1 MNSHTTDRGAIG
13 YQLKSVMVLICM
25 GLLAYGATLHSPFLY
40 DDTHAIVESSYIQHL
55 QDFQKSVGIENI
67 FNRSVL
73 LLTFAVNR
81 ELGGLDVFGYHLAN
95 ILIHILTG
103 VVWYFIVRE
112 FLLLEPSSTHRLN
125 RLPLICASI
134 HLLNPLTVETVTYI
148 SSRSSG
154 LATFFYLVAFY
165 IFCRWARPRKENLS
179 WAIKFIFLAGI
190 SGFLFLGIG
199 TKEIVIT
206 FPMLA
211 IVYMWFIT
219 PPEDR
224 KSLKTKIGVIL
235 LPLVIY
241 FCYRTIVL
249 GNIFSLNADPVSGA
263 TSRYLYFLSQI
274 KVTVHYYALKLFLPF
289 NLNFEP
295 DIRLSS
301 GIIDVQLFFAL
312 VVLGAGAI
320 MVFRKKFPVLQFA
333 LLWFL
338 ITLLP
343 TSSFIPLKQIA
354 TEHRTYL
361 PGLGFSLAL
370 GWVFLRALPN
380 RSLAVSLLFI
390 VFSLNFLLTVNRTLD
405 YRSEIILWQDTVAKS
420 PKKALVHNNLA
431 TAYMDAERL
440 PEAERELALT
450 LKLNPRQSDAYANLG
465 HIQFRHKYW
474 EKAIEEFDRAIGFGS
489 NKSDTFYFA
498 GLSRI
503 KQGAEAEAIPFLQKA
518 ASLQPHKPHYHLELG
533 NAYRKLKYFDEA
545 LHEFL
550 LTLTIQPNHPQAQ
563 NNIGVIFW
571 NLKAYDKAEV
581 AFQKA
586 LAMQH
591 NLPEI
596 HFNLAN
602 LYLRNKQYANAI
614 PHLEQVLKLEP
625 GHASARKLLDHAL
638 AQKGS
643 S

>member
-1 MNSHTTDRGAIG
+1 MNSQTTDRGAIG
-13 YQLKSVMVLICM
+13 YQLKSVMVLTCM
-25 GLLAYGATLHSPFLY
+25 GLLAYGATFHAPFLY
-40 DDTHAIVESSYIQHL
+40 DDAHAIVESSYIQNL
-55 QDFQKSVGIENI
+55 QDFQKNVGIENI

-95 ILIHILTG
+95 IIIHILTG
-103 VVWYFIVRE
+103 VIWYFIVRE
-112 FLLLEPSSTHRLN
+112 LLLLEPSPHRLN
-125 RLPLICASI
+125 RLPIICAAI

-154 LATFFYLVAFY
+154 LATFFYLIAFY
-165 IFCRWARPRKENLS
+165 IFCRWVRPRKENLS
-179 WAIKFIFLAGI
+179 WAVKLIFFAGI
-190 SGFLFLGIG
+190 FCFLFLGIG

-206 FPMLA
+206 FPVLA

-219 PPEDR
+219 PPENR
-224 KSLKTKIGVIL
+224 KSLKTKTGLIL

-241 FCYRTIVL
+241 FCYRTLVL
-249 GNIFSLNADPVSGA
+249 GNIFSLTADPVSGE

-301 GIIDVQLFFAL
+301 GIIDVQLIFAI

-320 MVFRKKFPVLQFA
+320 MVFRKKLPVLQFA
-333 LLWFL
+333 MLWFL

-343 TSSFIPLKQIA
+343 SSSFIPLKQIA

-370 GWVFLRALPN
+370 GWMFLRAQPI
-380 RSLAVSLLFI
+380 RSLAVSLLLI

-405 YRSEIILWQDTVAKS
+405 YRSEITLWQDTVAKS
-420 PKKALVHNNLA
+420 PKKSLVHNNLA

-440 PEAERELALT
+440 SEAEQELALT
-450 LKLNPRQSDAYANLG
+450 LKLNPGQSDAYANFG
-465 HIQFRHKYW
+465 HIQFRQKNW
-474 EKAIEEFDRAIGFGS
+474 EKAVEEFDRAIGFGS

-503 KQGAEAEAIPFLQKA
+503 KQGAKVEAIAFLQKA
-518 ASLQPHKPHYHLELG
+518 ASIQPHKSHYHFELG
-533 NAYRKLKYFDEA
+533 NVYRDLKYFDEA
-545 LHEFL
+545 LHEFFF
-550 LTLTIQPNHPQAQ
+550 TLTIQPNHPQAQ

-581 AFQKA
+581 AFKKA
-586 LAMQH
+586 LGMQQ

-596 HFNLAN
+596 HYNLAN
-602 LYLRNKQYANAI
+602 LYLRKHQYANAI
-614 PHLEQVLKLEP
+614 PHLQQVLNLQPENI
-625 GHASARKLLDHAL
+625 SARKLLNHSL